1 MVELICAPKISH
13 NEIGYLKFL
22 TQEYVSARSS
32 LFPYES
38 LKAKHHYLLHYADL
52 ILHFGPLIRLWTL
65 RFESK
70 HSYFKNCARKLHNF
84 LHLCKTLA
92 ERHQMLQSY
101 LACGQL
107 FPPKI
112 QSVSETHVHNAQ
124 LYNTKIQTA
133 IREANCVTQSTS
145 EVSGVVY
152 KGTKYTNGLVV
163 VVDNNSCGYIFGK
176 ISLILISPTDVH
188 FVVELYESVL
198 LSDLGVHSL
207 QKYDPKYVCV
217 NADSLLDT
225 EQIQQEIKRVLP
237 ELDVN
242 KLQDVANHLC
252 FVVGVQKTQDLALV
266 EVTDLQDFLFP
277 IQCRKLLMDFKQRGQ
292 VDETPIEIT
301 FTPVPPHDSLSEQP
315 STSYTPSS
323 SDLLSIFQIPWE
335 RMPAALLQA
344 ASNKEKSPLGP
355 RREFVRNVVAAMR
368 ELCPNPNLAD
378 CGEVAKQI
386 FSKHSLTFGDF
397 SEEGEQLG
405 KGYSSLQRQL
415 KNRVEHVNS
424 DNVAHRIRQ
433 PKKNTA
439 EQELNSCTVKKVRCK
454 VDSYGCINWQPTSMP
469 DGETTESLEM
479 KRNVLL
485 EKFQYG
491 GPHSTELSDVDNL
504 MQETYIYQRQLINSC
519 PPPAISDIEVE
530 WPYLFTKRG
539 LCNHFETLTGI
550 DISSRLSECLIG
562 KSNRIVNYFQKQTLK
577 WNAEVQALLKEIEAT
592 PATNN
597 KTAISAIL
605 LTMKYFKEKENSLFI
620 LVDETST
627 KMSIETEQTL
637 PTTPRLIMLGD
648 KLLTSSKWMVS
659 IEGKVTHCI
668 EEELDFAAALAALF
682 GCFYVFNIEYQES
695 ASATLELIQRFFVRI
710 NPEGTKCA
718 AKFGTS
724 RKTGSTVK
732 RKVQNV
738 NPHVHTFLQSLTE
751 FEWKTS
757 N

>member
-1 MVELICAPKISH
+1 MLDSVDKVMEDIKDGTCSKQIAIFHEHPSSISIMLYQDAFEVVNPLGSGKKKHKI
-13 NEIGYLKFL
+13 
-22 TQEYVSARSS
+22 
-32 LFPYES
+32 
-38 LKAKHHYLLHYADL
+38 
-52 ILHFGPLIRLWTL
+52 
-65 RFESK
+65 
-70 HSYFKNCARKLHNF
+70 
-84 LHLCKTLA
+84 LA
-92 ERHQMLQSY
+92 
-101 LACGQL
+101 
-107 FPPKI
+107 
-112 QSVSETHVHNAQ
+112 
-124 LYNTKIQTA
+124 
-133 IREANCVTQSTS
+133 
-145 EVSGVVY
+145 VY
-152 KGTKYTNGLVV
+152 MT
-163 VVDNNSCGYIFGK
+163 
-176 ISLILISPTDVH
+176 
-188 FVVELYESVL
+188 
-198 LSDLGVHSL
+198 
-207 QKYDPKYVCV
+207 
-217 NADSLLDT
+217 LDT

-277 IQCRKLLMDFKQRGQ
+277 IQCRKLLMDFKQRASRGQ

-323 SDLLSIFQIPWE
+323 SDWLSIFQIPWE

-344 ASNKEKSPLGP
+344 ASNKEKAPLGP

-415 KNRVEHVNS
+415 KNRVEHVNR

-433 PKKNTA
+433 PQKNTA

-605 LTMKYFKEKENSLFI
+605 TMKYFKEKENSLFI

-668 EEELDFAAALAALF
+668 EEELDFAAALSALF

-695 ASATLELIQRFFVRI
+695 ASATLELIQR
-710 NPEGTKCA
+710 
-718 AKFGTS
+718 
-724 RKTGSTVK
+724 
-732 RKVQNV
+732 
-738 NPHVHTFLQSLTE
+738 
-751 FEWKTS
+751 
-757 N
+757 

>member
-1 MVELICAPKISH
+1 MEP
-13 NEIGYLKFL
+13 
-22 TQEYVSARSS
+22 
-32 LFPYES
+32 
-38 LKAKHHYLLHYADL
+38 
-52 ILHFGPLIRLWTL
+52 
-65 RFESK
+65 
-70 HSYFKNCARKLHNF
+70 
-84 LHLCKTLA
+84 
-92 ERHQMLQSY
+92 
-101 LACGQL
+101 
-107 FPPKI
+107 
-112 QSVSETHVHNAQ
+112 
-124 LYNTKIQTA
+124 
-133 IREANCVTQSTS
+133 ST
-145 EVSGVVY
+145 
-152 KGTKYTNGLVV
+152 TN
-163 VVDNNSCGYIFGK
+163 
-176 ISLILISPTDVH
+176 
-188 FVVELYESVL
+188 
-198 LSDLGVHSL
+198 
-207 QKYDPKYVCV
+207 
-217 NADSLLDT
+217 T

-242 KLQDVANHLC
+242 KLQDVVNHLC

-277 IQCRKLLMDFKQRGQ
+277 IQCRKLLMDFKQRASRGQ
-292 VDETPIEIT
+292 VDEMSIEIT
-301 FTPVPPHDSLSEQP
+301 FTPLPPHDSLSEQP
-315 STSYTPSS
+315 STSYTPSN
-323 SDLLSIFQIPWE
+323 SDWLSMFQIPWE
-335 RMPAALLQA
+335 RMPAALLHA
-344 ASNKEKSPLGP
+344 ASNKEKAPLGP
-355 RREFVRNVVAAMR
+355 RREFVRNVVTAMR

-415 KNRVEHVNS
+415 KTRVEHVNR

-454 VDSYGCINWQPTSMP
+454 VDSCGCINWQPTSMP

-479 KRNVLL
+479 KRKVLL
-485 EKFQYG
+485 EKFQSG

-504 MQETYIYQRQLINSC
+504 MQETYIYQRQMINSC

-539 LCNHFETLTGI
+539 LCNHFEILTGI

-562 KSNRIVNYFQKQTLK
+562 KSKRIVNYFQKQTLK
-577 WNAEVQALLKEIEAT
+577 WNAEVQALLKEIEDT

-627 KMSIETEQTL
+627 EMSIETEQTL
-637 PTTPRLIMLGD
+637 PATPRLIMLGD

-668 EEELDFAAALAALF
+668 EEKLDFAAALSALF

-695 ASATLELIQRFFVRI
+695 ASATLELIQRIRFFVRI

-718 AKFGTS
+718 AKSGTS